1 MFIENRIVS
10 IKIHKL
16 NENNDHQS
24 ILGEIKFPLTTENYT
39 YGIVNET
46 KIENRIL
53 YDFVCLYETTMKT
66 YSDENGKLSFSDKY
80 VKQSSFGKFSINN
93 GKLELFNCGNLI
105 KGILEN
111 EFGKGRLDKFI
122 ISDEKYSK
130 LYDQCF
136 VKTSG
141 AYVLNSKNRSYKV
154 NIQSDGVGDN
164 SLHEIFQ
171 NPNFTSTSFNG
182 RIIADR
188 EISFKLNK
196 NGTLLLY
203 NSQKNPLTWHDIY
216 NFLDKYFY

>member
-10 IKIHKL
+10 IKIHNL

-24 ILGEIKFPLTTENYT
+24 ILDEIKFPLTTENYT

-46 KIENRIL
+46 KIGSRIL
-53 YDFVCLYETTMKT
+53 FDFVCLYETSIKIF
-66 YSDENGKLSFSDKY
+66 SNENGKLSYSDKY

-93 GKLELFNCGNLI
+93 GKLEMFNCGNLI

-111 EFGKGRLDKFI
+111 EFGKGHLYKFI
-122 ISDEKYSK
+122 ISDKNYLE
-130 LYDQCF
+130 LYDKCF

-141 AYVLNSKNRSYKV
+141 AYLFNSKNKSYKV
-154 NIQSDGVGDN
+154 NIQSDGVDDN

-182 RIIADR
+182 RMMANR

-196 NGTLLLY
+196 NGTLLFY
-203 NSQKNPLTWHDIY
+203 NSQKNPLTWDDIS
-216 NFLDKYFY
+216 NFLDEYIY

>member
-1 MFIENRIVS
+1 MFVENRIVS
-10 IKIHKL
+10 IRIHEF
-16 NENNDHQS
+16 NENINYQS
-24 ILGEIKFPLTTENYT
+24 TLNEIKFPLTTENYT

-46 KIENRIL
+46 KIGNRVL
-53 YDFVCLYETTMKT
+53 FDFVCLYEKSMNVF
-66 YSDENGKLSFSDKY
+66 SNENGKLSVFDKY

-111 EFGKGRLDKFI
+111 EFGKGHLDKFI

-141 AYVLNSKNRSYKV
+141 AYVLNSENKSYKV

-182 RIIADR
+182 RMMTNR

-196 NGTLLLY
+196 NGTLLFY
-203 NSQKNPLTWHDIY
+203 NSQKSPLTWDDIY
-216 NFLDKYFY
+216 NFIDEYVY

>member
-1 MFIENRIVS
+1 MFIEDRIVS

-16 NENNDHQS
+16 NENDGYQS
-24 ILGEIKFPLTTENYT
+24 ILDEIKFPLTTENYT

-46 KIENRIL
+46 KIKNRIL
-53 YDFVCLYETTMKT
+53 FDFVCLYEISMKT
-66 YSDENGKLSFSDKY
+66 YSDENGKLSYSDKY

-122 ISDEKYSK
+122 ISDENYSK

-141 AYVLNSKNRSYKV
+141 AYVLNSKNKSYKV
-154 NIQSDGVGDN
+154 NIQSDEVGDN

-182 RIIADR
+182 RIMVDR

-203 NSQKNPLTWHDIY
+203 NSQKNPLTWDDIC
-216 NFLDKYFY
+216 NFLDEHFY

>member
-16 NENNDHQS
+16 NENDDHQS
-24 ILGEIKFPLTTENYT
+24 ILDEIKFPLTTENYT

-46 KIENRIL
+46 KIKNRIL
-53 YDFVCLYETTMKT
+53 FDFVCLYEISMKT

-122 ISDEKYSK
+122 ISDENYSK

-141 AYVLNSKNRSYKV
+141 AYVLNSKNKSYKV

-182 RIIADR
+182 RIMADR

-203 NSQKNPLTWHDIY
+203 NSQKNPLTWDDIC
-216 NFLDKYFY
+216 NFLDEHFY